1 MRRTASN
8 RRNQGFTLI
17 EASLAVT
24 IVGTAL
30 LAVMQ
35 LFGVCTQQN
44 RMGSSMTT
52 ALYLANNI
60 QEAMADLPFN
70 DPISGKTTFGF
81 ETGETLASFDD
92 VDDFNGFAST
102 PPINSQRSAVAE
114 LSHYQQIVQVQ
125 AVDPNRLTL
134 VATGTDAVR
143 VTVRILHDGAE
154 VYRTQ
159 WVRMRT

>member
-70 DPISGKTTFGF
+70 DPVSG
-81 ETGETLASFDD
+81 
-92 VDDFNGFAST
+92 
-102 PPINSQRSAVAE
+102 
-114 LSHYQQIVQVQ
+114 
-125 AVDPNRLTL
+125 
-134 VATGTDAVR
+134 
-143 VTVRILHDGAE
+143 
-154 VYRTQ
+154 
-159 WVRMRT
+159 